1 MEKQSIGENVR
12 TVRRRLNLSQE
23 ELAASV
29 GCTRQTVIN
38 WETGKARPSRYG
50 IARLA
55 KSLGVSTDEL
65 VKE

>member
-1 MEKQSIGENVR
+1 MEKQSIGANIR
-12 TVRRRLNLSQE
+12 AVRRTLNISQE
-23 ELAASV
+23 ELASSV
-29 GCTRQTVIN
+29 GCTRQTIIN
-38 WETGKARPSRYG
+38 WEAEKTTPSRYG